1 MLQRSIVEYCSP
13 TLAGIKTGS
22 LFSVKKSIADIADE
36 IRKLNKVL
44 VKKGIRIIPIKKSE
58 NHTLIYVYRPDR
70 LKNDLCK
77 PEASCILKEK
87 GYASEN
93 CNLCLMK
100 LIGHLKNDSDFPH
113 EIGLFL
119 GYPPSDVKCF
129 MKSPCEGVKCIGC
142 WKAYSNCEEAKR
154 TFEQYQKCK
163 EAYCKAINR
172 GIEIE
177 SLAVKTG

>member
-1 MLQRSIVEYCSP
+1 MLQKSLVEYCSP
-13 TLAGIKTGS
+13 TLAGLKTGS
-22 LFSVKKSIADIADE
+22 LFSVKKSIEEIADE
-36 IRKLNKVL
+36 VRKLNKKL
-44 VKKGIRIIPIKKSE
+44 VRKGIRIIPIKKSE
-58 NHTLIYVYRPDR
+58 SNTLIYVYRPDR

-87 GYASEN
+87 GYMSEN
-93 CNLCLMK
+93 CNLCLMR
-100 LIGHLKNDSDFPH
+100 LIKHLKSDSEFPH

-129 MKSPCEGVKCIGC
+129 MNSPCEGVKCIGC

-154 TFEQYQKCK
+154 TFELYQKCK
-163 EAYCKAINR
+163 ESYCRAINR